1 MKNLHITTLLIVT
14 VNILFTD
21 MESFVSQTFTT
32 TTYSILRLESFYNLS
47 TPMMEAKD
55 DENVTD
61 IEHLFSDYN
70 DTSVK
75 SDCLHHIE
83 HNQSPLA
90 FYAVFSAIFF
100 LGIVGNGMLIVIF
113 LCHKSMR
120 TAPNT
125 YIFNLAIADLL
136 TTLSCASA
144 PLLAGAGRS
153 FPNLC
158 RTFQLF
164 LEISMGVTSFTLVA
178 LSVERYYAIVHP
190 LRRKISSKQFTISI
204 VALTWLVST
213 SYVVEKMVFLKR
225 GDGPQCVQM
234 FNPSSFATTYKL
246 IDFVAFYFIPLVI
259 ISSFYLLMAFE
270 LYYSHSFI
278 QKDAING
285 DLPKHIQ
292 VRKRIA
298 FTVLILAAMFAIFYF
313 PFNFLSLRLYFDS
326 EYVKHWDTSI
336 NILFCVGCLH
346 NCLNPYILYSLSK
359 SFRDHFNKYLF
370 YFRFRSA
377 VQVSNEHPC
386 ECSECTKKTNSCNTS
401 SIKTLKV

>member
-1 MKNLHITTLLIVT
+1 
-14 VNILFTD
+14 
-21 MESFVSQTFTT
+21 MESFVSQAFTT
-32 TTYSILRLESFYNLS
+32 TIYSTIHLESLSNLS
-47 TPMMEAKD
+47 TPIMGAED
-55 DENVTD
+55 IENVTD
-61 IEHLFSDYN
+61 NAHIVSDFN
-70 DTSVK
+70 NTSVR

-83 HNQSPLA
+83 HNQSTLA
-90 FYAVFSAIFF
+90 FYAVFSVIFF

-144 PLLAGAGRS
+144 PLLAGAGHS
-153 FPNLC
+153 LPIIC
-158 RTFQLF
+158 RMFQLF
-164 LEISMGVTSFTLVA
+164 LETSMGVTSFTLIA

-190 LRRKISSKQFTISI
+190 LRRKISSRKFTISI

-213 SYVVEKMVFLKR
+213 SYVVEKMVFLKK

-246 IDFVAFYFIPLVI
+246 VDFVALYLIPLVI

-278 QKDAING
+278 QKFTING
-285 DLPKHIQ
+285 DLPKHTQ
-292 VRKRIA
+292 ARKRIA

-313 PFNFLSLRLYFDS
+313 PFNYLSLRLYFDS

-359 SFRDHFNKYLF
+359 SFRDHFNNYLF

-377 VQVSNEHPC
+377 VQVCNEHPC
-386 ECSECTKKTNSCNTS
+386 ECSVCMKKINSCTTS

>member
-1 MKNLHITTLLIVT
+1 M
-14 VNILFTD
+14 LFTD

-32 TTYSILRLESFYNLS
+32 TIYSTIHLESLSNLS
-47 TPMMEAKD
+47 TPMMGAE
-55 DENVTD
+55 D
-61 IEHLFSDYN
+61 IENLTDNAHIVSDFN
-70 DTSVK
+70 DTIVR

-90 FYAVFSAIFF
+90 FYAVFSVIFF

-144 PLLAGAGRS
+144 PLLAGAGHS
-153 FPNLC
+153 LPIVC
-158 RTFQLF
+158 RMFQLF
-164 LEISMGVTSFTLVA
+164 LETSMGVTSFTLIA

-190 LRRKISSKQFTISI
+190 LRRKISSRKFTISI

-246 IDFVAFYFIPLVI
+246 VDFVALYLIPLVI

-278 QKDAING
+278 EQVTING
-285 DLPKHIQ
+285 DLPKHTQ
-292 VRKRIA
+292 ARKRIA
-298 FTVLILAAMFAIFYF
+298 FTVLVLAAMFAIFYF
-313 PFNFLSLRLYFDS
+313 PFNYLSLRLYFDS

-359 SFRDHFNKYLF
+359 SFRDHFNNYLF

-377 VQVSNEHPC
+377 VQVCNEHPC
-386 ECSECTKKTNSCNTS
+386 ECSECMKKINSCTTS

>member
-1 MKNLHITTLLIVT
+1 M
-14 VNILFTD
+14 LFTD
-21 MESFVSQTFTT
+21 MEYFVSQTFTT
-32 TTYSILRLESFYNLS
+32 TIYSTIHLESLSNLS
-47 TPMMEAKD
+47 TPMMGAEGI
-55 DENVTD
+55 ENVTD
-61 IEHLFSDYN
+61 NAHLVSDFN
-70 DTSVK
+70 DTSVR
-75 SDCLHHIE
+75 SDCLHDIE

-90 FYAVFSAIFF
+90 FYAVFSVIFF

-153 FPNLC
+153 LPNIC
-158 RTFQLF
+158 RMFQIF
-164 LEISMGVTSFTLVA
+164 LETSMGVTSFTLIA

-190 LRRKISSKQFTISI
+190 LRRKISSRKFTISI

-213 SYVVEKMVFLKR
+213 TYVVEKMVFLKR

-246 IDFVAFYFIPLVI
+246 IDFVALYLIPLVI

-278 QKDAING
+278 QKVTING
-285 DLPKHIQ
+285 DLPKHTQ
-292 VRKRIA
+292 ARKRIA

-313 PFNFLSLRLYFDS
+313 PFNYLSLRLYFDS

-359 SFRDHFNKYLF
+359 SFRDHFNNYLF

-377 VQVSNEHPC
+377 VKVCNEHPC
-386 ECSECTKKTNSCNTS
+386 ECSECMKKINSCTTS